1 MNAKVIV
8 QLIDQPLPRKNSDP
22 KQLFQLKD
30 VAVYGQRVRCLL
42 ANDDEMQLQSLAIIL
57 SKFDIKVIPAK
68 NGYEALM
75 EAEKSIKED
84 LLFDL
89 VLLDLNMP
97 ITDGYEAC
105 I

>member
-1 MNAKVIV
+1 
-8 QLIDQPLPRKNSDP
+8 
-22 KQLFQLKD
+22 
-30 VAVYGQRVRCLL
+30 
-42 ANDDEMQLQSLAIIL
+42 MQLSALAML
-57 SKFDIKVIPAK
+57 LNKFDIKVISVK

-75 EAEKSIKED
+75 ETEKSIKEGS
-84 LLFDL
+84 LFDI